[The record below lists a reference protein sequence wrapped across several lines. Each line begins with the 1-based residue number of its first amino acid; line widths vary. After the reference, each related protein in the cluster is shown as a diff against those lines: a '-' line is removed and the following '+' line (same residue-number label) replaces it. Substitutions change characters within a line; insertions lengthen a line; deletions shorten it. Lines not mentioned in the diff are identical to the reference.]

1 MRKRG
6 KTVEPVSTLGSDPDM
21 DTSSAVSS
29 GSPVAADPDIDTVP
43 VLKAREEA
51 AAYTVLA
58 EPVSRSVPGEGMAC
72 MPSPATLAQSD
83 ASRNPG
89 SAPEGAST
97 DAAIAEAVSLSG
109 SDPTVDTASAVATA
123 SAPIPPPTQ
132 VRRRAAPRTA
142 GTRVQGQPAFVL
154 HSYPYKETSLI
165 VELLTRDFGRVALIA
180 KGAKRPHS
188 QLRGVLQTF
197 QPLSASWTGKNELR
211 TLTDADWVGGML
223 PLEKTALLCGFY
235 LNELLVK
242 LLARDDAHPVLFDHY
257 VATLNQLAHL
267 EPPPIVLRKFE
278 TALLKETGVAA
289 DLTRCT
295 ATRTRVLAEVQYVV
309 EPERGPRPVRDDDA
323 APRVSGKTLLDME
336 REDYQDVATQA
347 QSKQLMRF
355 LLAYH
360 LNGTPLNTRQILIDL
375 MQL

>member
-1 MRKRG
+1 MAKRRP
-6 KTVEPVSTLGSDPDM
+6 T
-21 DTSSAVSS
+21 
-29 GSPVAADPDIDTVP
+29 
-43 VLKAREEA
+43 
-51 AAYTVLA
+51 A
-58 EPVSRSVPGEGMAC
+58 EPVSRP
-72 MPSPATLAQSD
+72 
-83 ASRNPG
+83 
-89 SAPEGAST
+89 
-97 DAAIAEAVSLSG
+97 G
-109 SDPTVDTASAVATA
+109 SDPNRDTGSAVEVRERAVPYDIVPASPTLVPDDDTAPAVAIPQ
-123 SAPIPPPTQ
+123 APRKRPPP
-132 VRRRAAPRTA
+132 RTV
-142 GTRVQGQPAFVL
+142 GTRVHGQPAFVL

-197 QPLSASWTGKNELR
+197 QPLSAGWTGKNELR

-242 LLARDDAHPVLFDHY
+242 LLARDDAHPKLFDHY
-257 VATLNQLAHL
+257 VATLNQLAHQ
-267 EPPPIVLRKFE
+267 ESPPIVLRKFE

-295 ATRTRVLAEVQYVV
+295 STRAKVLAEVQYVV
-309 EPERGPRPVRDDDA
+309 EPERGPRPVQPDDT
-323 APRVSGKTLLDME
+323 APRVAGKTLLDME
-336 REDYQDVATQA
+336 REDYRDAATQA

-360 LNGTPLNTRQILIDL
+360 LNGAPLNTRQILIDL